1 MPRSARQ
8 WAIERFLTSTWAVE
22 VGGCVL
28 GSLEGFTAS
37 VMPVARVQHAFGD
50 HLLGRVTMAGLG
62 TRTEII
68 HHFSAT
74 DAAHAEV
81 TQQFGL
87 FEAAFRWRR
96 NQTLQP
102 FLSMGAG
109 LLHLTAA
116 GQQTLPPIVA
126 ITGERWSLL
135 ADVGAGVHVSFRRF
149 ELALEGHAQ
158 AARPYPVIRFL
169 NEEVAR
175 EGRPT
180 LISTLTFLVWM

>member
-1 MPRSARQ
+1 MYSR
-8 WAIERFLTSTWAVE
+8 TVSTATWSVE

-28 GSLEGFTAS
+28 GSLEGFAAS
-37 VMPVARVQHAFGD
+37 VMPLLRVQHAFGD
-50 HLLGRVTMAGLG
+50 HVLGRVTMAGLG
-62 TRTEII
+62 TRTQISR
-68 HHFSAT
+68 HQFTAT
-74 DAAHAEV
+74 DHAEADV

-87 FEAAFRWRR
+87 VEGAFRWRK
-96 NQTLQP
+96 NDTWQP
-102 FLSMGAG
+102 FLSAGAG
-109 LLHLTAA
+109 VLHLTAA
-116 GQQTLPPIVA
+116 GQGSGPPIDAV
-126 ITGERWSLL
+126 TKGLWSLL

-169 NEEVAR
+169 NQEVAR